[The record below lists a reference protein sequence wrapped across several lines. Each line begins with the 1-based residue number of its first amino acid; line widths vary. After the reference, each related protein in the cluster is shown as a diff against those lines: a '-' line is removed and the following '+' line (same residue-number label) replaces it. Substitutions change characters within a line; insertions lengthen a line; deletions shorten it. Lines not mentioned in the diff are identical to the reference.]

1 MHRLVLSV
9 DLDEW
14 YHSRR
19 WVDGRQAHGVV
30 DNRELFQRL
39 YGADRPAG
47 EIIAPAR
54 ALLDLFRRHGV
65 RATFFVLGEIAQYY
79 PDLVREIAGEGH
91 EIASHG
97 LIHVDM
103 RVLGPERFEQNLA
116 ESAEL
121 LERLAGA
128 RPVGYRAPN
137 LVYESWATA
146 ILERQGFLYD
156 ASVCPSRSIGGKYK
170 GWLRAPTVPYHPSYE
185 NIAERGDAALVEL
198 PLPVFPGLRIAA
210 GSSIITRIIG
220 FHWTR
225 IALLSA
231 LRQGDTSYY
240 MHPWEFGARPRVDGH
255 WLRNRI
261 FLRRMGP
268 WLLHRMDR
276 LLTAHRARIITAG
289 EAVHRLAGAT
299 AQPALAGH
307 SASSS

>member
-47 EIIAPAR
+47 EIIPRPAR
-54 ALLDLFRRHGV
+54 CSICSAVTACGRRSSCSAKS
-65 RATFFVLGEIAQYY
+65 RSTY

-137 LVYESWATA
+137 LVYRVLGDGDPGTA
-146 ILERQGFLYD
+146 GVSLRRQRLPVAIDRRQIQRVAARPDG
-156 ASVCPSRSIGGKYK
+156 AV
-170 GWLRAPTVPYHPSYE
+170 HPSYE

-276 LLTAHRARIITAG
+276 LLTAHRERIITAG

-299 AQPALAGH
+299 APPALAGH